1 MDVNGDG
8 TLTMSEFSQACKD
21 FRINMTVDDA
31 KFLFNQFDQNKDGRL
46 NYDEFLRGVRGEMS
60 DSRREIVRKAFSI
73 LDTNQNGQI
82 EIADIAGT
90 YSAEKHP
97 AVVEGRK
104 TEDQVLAEFLE
115 TFETHHNLGG
125 GQNNSIVTPAE
136 FEEYYN
142 NVSASIDDDKYF
154 AVMMDGA
161 WNISGHAAQ
170 YQKQEN
176 GWTNQSPGPQS
187 YSYKNADPYA
197 DEGVAVQK
205 TLRHGLE
212 SSDNPWATTETY
224 YNRGSP
230 MKGRQIS
237 NPKYDREERNQAQIT
252 GQQSHGSE
260 LAKGV
265 VDTFDDFLGQKG
277 RPLTQDQAPADL
289 AQKRDLELKL
299 EKFRKAV
306 LATGFQGFIRL
317 LSDFKR
323 LDKNRNNTLEFSE
336 FADCLFNSHIQ
347 EQFSDSDLQFL
358 FRSFDL
364 NNDGHINFA
373 ELMTATAGE
382 LTQFRS
388 DRIELAWRRINAT
401 QAATVPLTDVFRHFN
416 ASRHPAVK
424 QGETNEDTIVRDFQG
439 TFNAHHEIY
448 NSFSDTQGVSK
459 GEFLNFYRMFSATV
473 PIDAAFNQYM
483 VGVWNIDVKDL
494 VQGANSVAGKT
505 PHDHEFSNHRGAW
518 KYDFHRS
525 LYGDKDEKTFEHPGD
540 GINSRPRTAVSNEM
554 PAAGVSNFISSRA
567 VTKSNVSCL
576 GEPKLPARVQED
588 DVLDKLRRSIL
599 SRGAR
604 GIVGLRRS
612 FSIVDDD
619 GSRQLN
625 WEQFWKALNDFRIK
639 LDESEGREL
648 FSRFDAN
655 RNGAVDFDEFLR
667 TLTGQMNEIRKELVR
682 GAFKKFDADGSGKV
696 DVADLK
702 SYYNAKQHPD
712 VLAGTRTEEDALME
726 FLDTF
731 DTYHRVRYGGQAG
744 KPVTLEEFIEYTN
757 ISTSIGIPDDEDF
770 ENHINQVWNLKN
782 RNYSR
787 GWAGY

>member
-1 MDVNGDG
+1 MDVNGDK

-21 FRINMTVDDA
+21 FRINMTVDDI
-31 KFLFNQFDQNKDGRL
+31 KFLFNQFDRNKDGRL
-46 NYDEFLRGVRGEMS
+46 DYNEFLRGVRGEMN
-60 DSRREIVRKAFSI
+60 DSRRELVRKAFTI

-90 YSAEKHP
+90 FSAEKHP

-115 TFETHHNLGG
+115 TFETHHNLAG
-125 GQNNSIVTPAE
+125 GQNNSIVSPAE

-154 AVMMDGA
+154 AVMMEGA
-161 WNISGHAAQ
+161 WNLSGHAAQ
-170 YQKQEN
+170 YQKHEN
-176 GWTNQSPGPQS
+176 GWTNDAPGPQS
-187 YSYKNADPYA
+187 YQYSNTDPYA
-197 DEGVAVQK
+197 DSGVAVQK

-212 SSDNPWATTETY
+212 SSDNPWATTESY

-237 NPKYDREERNQAQIT
+237 NPKHDREQRDHAQIT

-260 LAKGV
+260 LSKGV
-265 VDTFDDFLGQKG
+265 VDTFDDFLTQKG
-277 RPLTQDQAPADL
+277 RPNTQAQAPDSL
-289 AQKRDLELKL
+289 AQKRDFELKL
-299 EKFRKAV
+299 ERFRTSV
-306 LATGFQGFIRL
+306 LAGGIRSFIKL
-317 LSDFKR
+317 LYQFKQ
-323 LDKNRNNTLEFSE
+323 LDKNQNNTLEYNE
-336 FADCLFNSHIQ
+336 FTETLFNAHI
-347 EQFSDSDLQFL
+347 EVNEGDLQLL
-358 FRSFDL
+358 FRAFDL
-364 NNDGHINFA
+364 NKDGHINFA
-373 ELMTATAGE
+373 ELMTATSGE
-382 LTQFRS
+382 LSEFREA
-388 DRIELAWRRINAT
+388 RIELAWRRINAT
-401 QAATVPLTDVFRHFN
+401 QATTVPVPDVFKHFN

-424 QGETNEDTIVRDFQG
+424 QQEASEEIVTTEFTETFS
-439 TFNAHHEIY
+439 AHHSIF
-448 NSFSDTQGVSK
+448 NSFSETPAVSK
-459 GEFLNFYRMFSATV
+459 AEFFNYFRIFSATV

-483 VGVWNIDVKDL
+483 VGVWNVDVKDL

-540 GINSRPRTAVSNEM
+540 GINSRPRTAISQAM
-554 PAAGVSNFISSRA
+554 PAAGVTNFTTSKI

-576 GEPKLPARVQED
+576 GEPKLRADVQD
-588 DVLDKLRRSIL
+588 DDILDTFRRAL
-599 SRGAR
+599 FSRGAR
-604 GIVGLRRS
+604 GIIGLRRS

-619 GSRQLN
+619 GSKQLN

-639 LDESEGREL
+639 FDDKEGKQL
-648 FSRFDAN
+648 FEKFDIN

-667 TLTGQMNEIRKELVR
+667 TITGDMNETRKELVR
-682 GAFKKFDADGSGKV
+682 IAFKKFDADGSGKV
-696 DVADLK
+696 DVTDLK
-702 SYYNAKQHPD
+702 SYYNARQHPD
-712 VLAGTRTEEDALME
+712 VLAGRRTEDDALME

-744 KPVTLEEFIEYTN
+744 NPVTLEEFIEYTN

-770 ENHINQVWNLKN
+770 ENLINQVWNLKN
-782 RNYSR
+782 RNYAR